1 MSPPPD
7 SDPEGVE
14 TPTPEESQ
22 SPWRLLTTNPVF
34 TRLWLAQV
42 LSMAG
47 DWLSFVALLSLMLEL
62 TGSGLS
68 VSALLL
74 CTSVP
79 SLLVAPFAGVVAD
92 RCDRRRVMITAD
104 LVRMLCVSGFLLLD
118 SADQAWLAYL
128 LTVLL
133 AVASGFFAPAA
144 AAALPNLVT
153 AGQLTSAN
161 ALAGATGGVMTAL
174 AAWLG
179 GWVSANLGRPL
190 AFGLDA
196 ASFLVSALVL
206 LSVRRPFSAG
216 SPVARDDGGVPVL
229 LRAWRDLGEGATY
242 AWKCGPVLA
251 LLMLKVGAGLGAGV
265 LALLSVVPIQVLK
278 AGDYGV
284 GVLYASRGLGTLVG
298 AAAASL
304 LAGARPRVR
313 ALAAG
318 WGLVASGVLC
328 AAFGVSS
335 SLAWAATLV
344 CGAFLGSGLQWVLT
358 GALLQRVAEDRLL
371 GRVMALDNAALTLT
385 ASLSTLLGGWGLVA
399 WGPAPVAGLVGASV
413 AFFGLA
419 WLGLQSWMRPSTFE
433 GSAQR
438 SSRSAR

>member
-1 MSPPPD
+1 MSAPPD
-7 SDPEGVE
+7 SDLEGAALPTVE
-14 TPTPEESQ
+14 APQ
-22 SPWRLLTTNPVF
+22 SPWKLLTTNPVF
-34 TRLWLAQV
+34 TRLWLSQV

-68 VSALLL
+68 VSTLLL

-79 SLLVAPFAGVVAD
+79 SLLVAPIAGVVAD

-104 LVRMLCVSGFLLLD
+104 LVRMLCVLGYLLLE

-128 LTVLL
+128 LTILL

-179 GWVSANLGRPL
+179 GWVSAHLGRPL

-196 ASFLVSALVL
+196 LSFLVSALVL
-206 LSVRRPFSAG
+206 LSVRQPFSAG
-216 SPVARDDGGVPVL
+216 SPVARDGGGGPVL
-229 LRAWRDLGEGATY
+229 VRAFRDLREGAAY
-242 AWKCGPVLA
+242 AWNSSPVLA
-251 LLMLKVGAGLGAGV
+251 LLLLKVGAGLGAGV
-265 LALLSVVPIQVLK
+265 LALLSVMPVQVLK

-298 AAAASL
+298 SAAASL
-304 LAGARPRVR
+304 VAGSRPRVR
-313 ALAAG
+313 ALAAA

-328 AAFGVSS
+328 AAFGASS
-335 SLAWAATLV
+335 TLAWAAFLV
-344 CGAFLGSGLQWVLT
+344 CGAFLGSGWQWVLT

-385 ASLSTLLGGWGLVA
+385 ASLSTLLCGWGLVV
-399 WGPAPVAGLVGASV
+399 WGPGPVAGLVGAAV
-413 AFFGLA
+413 VLFGLA
-419 WLGLQSWMRPSTFE
+419 WLGFQAWLRPSAFQ
-433 GSAQR
+433 GPAQR